1 MQKIPHVESG
11 TYLFRFF
18 NHRAEHFWPAVEDIL
33 SHQTLF
39 LNSRVNFNDPY
50 DSQPVIVDDLSNRAI
65 RQNLSEALRNP
76 LPPKRSWQAVARALD
91 MNSNG
96 KTSFKKTEIENIKIA
111 LRKNAEQH
119 LDSAGL
125 LSFSLT
131 AENPLLWGHYAA
143 SFGGVCA
150 VFRRGHSLRSCLA
163 LCAKVSYVDKRPQL
177 SLSLIRQMS
186 RRWMVDEPHDELA
199 NEIFFV
205 SFLHKSQHWDYE
217 QEARIFCPQ
226 GAFKKLKYEPSEFV
240 GFILGPNSSPD
251 LENRLRLEI
260 KSRRPSASLDRAFLS
275 QSEYQIIGP
284 HKFVQHQVH
293 VAA

>member
-1 MQKIPHVESG
+1 MQKIPYVESG

-186 RRWMVDEPHDELA
+186 RRWMSTSHTTNLQMKYFSSHSCIKASIGITSKKRGFFARRAHSKSLSSNQA
-199 NEIFFV
+199 N
-205 SFLHKSQHWDYE
+205 L
-217 QEARIFCPQ
+217 
-226 GAFKKLKYEPSEFV
+226 
-240 GFILGPNSSPD
+240 
-251 LENRLRLEI
+251 
-260 KSRRPSASLDRAFLS
+260 
-275 QSEYQIIGP
+275 
-284 HKFVQHQVH
+284 
-293 VAA
+293 